1 MTQKSAK
8 WGEPKAYAARDS
20 SRASFRPKVQP
31 KVVKD
36 LLRSTLSRFGIDE
49 QVSKYQF
56 VLDWEKIVGP
66 EIASRSKP
74 HALER
79 GVLVVRVVNSE
90 WAQELAF
97 QKELI
102 MSRLA
107 KYSVAAGDTETGRV
121 TDIRFVV
128 GAL

>member
-1 MTQKSAK
+1 MTQKSNKGNEYSAFT
-8 WGEPKAYAARDS
+8 AREN
-20 SRASFRPKVQP
+20 SRSTFRPKAQP

-56 VLDWEKIVGP
+56 VLDWDKIVGP

-74 HALER
+74 HSLER

-90 WAQELAF
+90 WAQELVF
-97 QKELI
+97 QKDVIL
-102 MSRLA
+102 SRLA
-107 KYSVAAGDTETGRV
+107 KYSLVAGDTETARV

-128 GAL
+128 GAR